1 MKVKKYIASSMPEA
15 MGKIR
20 AELGED
26 AVILVS
32 KNISTGGFLGLFS
45 KKKIEVIAAIDEQ
58 PKKKLKTKSHA
69 AHSLPIRENQT
80 LLSEMQELKKQL
92 KQMKQQT
99 NNESES
105 LFEINQ
111 IFKKH
116 DIRQSLIERINENL
130 MERYEQQQLRTI
142 PYDIQKQW
150 TSDYLLHV
158 LKDKKIGGFQYE
170 KRMLNIVGP
179 TGVGK
184 TTTIAKIAAK
194 AVLQDNKKV
203 AFITT
208 DTYRIAAIEQLKTY
222 AELLNIPV
230 EVAYNLQDFNE
241 ANEKFQNYELVI
253 VDTAGRNFLDK
264 KYVEQLNKIVNF
276 NEEMETYLVLSLT
289 SKYED
294 MRKIIRQFNQFP
306 IEKVIFT
313 KKDETSSYGAMVNVM
328 DEFSLGLAYV
338 TDGQNVPEDIVIPS
352 IDYIVESLF
361 EGVND
366 V

>member
-1 MKVKKYIASSMPEA
+1 MKVKKFIASSMPEA
-15 MGKIR
+15 MERIR
-20 AELGED
+20 QDLGED

-45 KKKIEVIAAIDEQ
+45 KKKIEVIAAADK
-58 PKKKLKTKSHA
+58 PPNKLKTKTPKSNQVVG
-69 AHSLPIRENQT
+69 REEQI
-80 LLSEMQELKKQL
+80 LLSEMRELKQELKLL
-92 KQMKQQT
+92 KAHA
-99 NNESES
+99 NDNETEA

-111 IFKKH
+111 VLKKQ
-116 DIRQSLIERINENL
+116 DIRQPLIERINENL
-130 MERYEQQQLRTI
+130 NERYQQQQLRTI
-142 PYDIQKQW
+142 PFEIQKQW
-150 TSDYLLHV
+150 TIEFLLNL
-158 LKDKKIGGFQYE
+158 LKSKKIGGSQYE

-194 AVLQDNKKV
+194 AVLTDHKKV

-222 AELLNIPV
+222 AKLLNVPV

-241 ANEKFQNYELVI
+241 ANEKYRNYDLVI
-253 VDTAGRNFLDK
+253 VDTAGRNFRDQ
-264 KYVEQLNKIVNF
+264 KYVEQLNEIVNF
-276 NEEMETYLVLSLT
+276 DEEMETFLVLSLT

-294 MRKIIRQFNQFP
+294 MIEIIQQFNQLP

-313 KKDETSSYGAMVNVM
+313 KKDETSSYGAIINVM

-338 TDGQNVPEDIVIPS
+338 TDGQNVPEDIIVPS
-352 IDYIVESLF
+352 PDYIAQSLF
-361 EGVND
+361 EGVENA
-366 V
+366 